1 MTDRTTRTIQI
12 ALPGGRTSPESLA
25 AIIDTIFSKGI
36 ERGERVES
44 VRASIGS
51 MAETMTIDV
60 LISTPVNSA
69 SPFDHDSVD
78 DGRR

>member
-36 ERGERVES
+36 VRGERVES
-44 VRASIGS
+44 VRASMGS

-60 LISTPVNSA
+60 LISVPLNSG
-69 SPFDHDSVD
+69 SPFDHEAVD